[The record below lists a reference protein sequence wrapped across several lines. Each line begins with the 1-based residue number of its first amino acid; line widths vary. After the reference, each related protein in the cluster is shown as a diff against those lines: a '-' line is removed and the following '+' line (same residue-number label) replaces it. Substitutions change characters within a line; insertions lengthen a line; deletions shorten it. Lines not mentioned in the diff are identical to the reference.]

1 MLQVK
6 QILNSILTSNTYLLF
21 DEEYDY
27 SWLVDIGDFQRVADV
42 LPAGVIIRGVFITHA
57 HFDHI
62 YGVNALLQAFP
73 QCQFYTS
80 KYGRESLYDDK
91 KNLSLYH
98 ESSIVFQGKDVVIL
112 KENDFVE
119 VFPNV
124 FLSVYETPGH
134 NTGCLTY
141 QVQDWV
147 FTGDSFIPGVK
158 VVTKLPQGDRQL
170 ARQSLDKILY
180 LSKGKIICPGHG
192 EMLHFGEIRE
202 YYEKYI
208 TTR

>member
-6 QILNSILTSNTYLLF
+6 QILNTIFTSNTYLVF
-21 DEEYDY
+21 DEDYDY
-27 SWLVDIGDFQRVADV
+27 CWLVDIGDFQSVANV
-42 LPAGVIIRGVFITHA
+42 LPAGVKIRGVFLTHA

-62 YGVNALLQAFP
+62 YGVNALFQSFP
-73 QCQFYTS
+73 ECRVYTS

-91 KNLSLYH
+91 KNLSFYH
-98 ESSIVFQGKDVVIL
+98 ESSIVFQGKDVVVL
-112 KENDFVE
+112 KENDFIE

-124 FLSVYETPGH
+124 ILSVYETPGH

-158 VVTKLPQGDRQL
+158 VVTKLPQGDRFL
-170 ARQSLDKILY
+170 AKQSLNRILF
-180 LSKGKIICPGHG
+180 LSIGRIICPGHG
-192 EMLHFGEIRE
+192 EIICLG
-202 YYEKYI
+202 
-208 TTR
+208 